1 MNAKTFNPK
10 VIMLSVAFAS
20 VVIIG
25 IVIGKILPIIETILF
40 LGAYVIA

>member
-1 MNAKTFNPK
+1 MDAKTFNPK

-25 IVIGKILPIIETILF
+25 IVISKILPVVEMVLF
-40 LGAYVIA
+40 FLTYAA

>member
-25 IVIGKILPIIETILF
+25 IVVEKILPVVEMILF
-40 LGAYVIA
+40 LGSYVA